1 MSRFWNEQAEGCPGA
16 KAGKGREGLRVLL
29 TGEQGYIVNCLEKWL
44 ELRKDLGGKAAG
56 SIAEIKKISL
66 RGEAW
71 QAMDFSGYDCIV
83 HLAGLAHGR
92 EKEEGADF
100 AVINTELTRKLGE
113 KAQKEG
119 VSHFVF
125 ISTMAVYG
133 VKDSLEGGGLRKGSS
148 KRGGKQ
154 EKGPSL
160 GQPSVINEN
169 TPLAPFTAYG
179 KSKLA
184 AEQALAAMAA
194 GAAGAVG
201 AARAAD
207 AGEGLAL
214 ALVRPPMVYGPDC
227 PGNYQSLRKLIL
239 KVKVFPR
246 YDNARSM
253 IFIDNLC
260 ELIRLVIVNRSAGV
274 FTPQNRE
281 YVKTWQMAEAIAR
294 NNGVNIWCSALF
306 NPMIKVLGGIAGS
319 LPGRIPAKIYGSL
332 AKAFGSLVYDQSMS
346 EYFDNRYC
354 VCDYQESMRRTERA
368 YQKNRTLNRA

>member
-1 MSRFWNEQAEGCPGA
+1 MRDVGA
-16 KAGKGREGLRVLL
+16 GGLRVLL
-29 TGEQGYIVNCLEKWL
+29 TGEQGYIVTCLEKWL
-44 ELRKDLGGKAAG
+44 EMRKEIAGESIG

-71 QAMDFSGYDCIV
+71 REMDFSGYDCIV

-92 EKEEGADF
+92 EKEEGTDF
-100 AVINTELTRKLGE
+100 AAINTELTWALAE
-113 KAQKEG
+113 KAKKEG
-119 VSHFVF
+119 VGHFVF
-125 ISTMAVYG
+125 ISTMAVFG
-133 VKDSLEGGGLRKGSS
+133 VKDSLER
-148 KRGGKQ
+148 
-154 EKGPSL
+154 SL
-160 GQPSVINEN
+160 GQPAIINEN

-184 AEQALAAMAA
+184 AEQILT
-194 GAAGAVG
+194 AV
-201 AARAAD
+201 AD
-207 AGEGLAL
+207 EDFTLAL
-214 ALVRPPMVYGPDC
+214 IRPPMVYGPGC

-260 ELIRLVIVNRSAGV
+260 ELIRLVIFNGSAGV
-274 FTPQNRE
+274 FTPQNRN

-332 AKAFGSLVYDQSMS
+332 AKAFGSLVYDQNLPDP
-346 EYFDNRYC
+346 FDYQYC
-354 VCDYQESMRRTERA
+354 VCDFQESMRKTEG
-368 YQKNRTLNRA
+368 Y